1 MLKDD
6 QVMKHN
12 SVRQASIYLSEDDF
26 TEVSMK
32 ALKNWLVGIVVVVA
46 LIGASASPATAQ
58 VVVRVGQDHP
68 HHYHHRHHHHNHHNY
83 R

>member
-32 ALKNWLVGIVVVVA
+32 ALKNWL
-46 LIGASASPATAQ
+46 
-58 VVVRVGQDHP
+58 HP
-68 HHYHHRHHHHNHHNY
+68 HRQQQ
-83 R
+83 RRSS